1 MSVGAVLLAA
11 GAGSRL
17 GGKPKCLLELDGVP
31 LILRQLRALEKAGV
45 DQVVVVLGYYAEL
58 IEPVI
63 RNSPIKIV
71 VNPNPENGQASS
83 VRLGLQTLPF
93 TLDSVIVALADQ
105 PLIETEDVSSLI
117 VAYDRRGTK
126 SMVVPG
132 KKKADGEM
140 KPGNP
145 VMFDA
150 ALRDQWLAGDAEMT
164 CRNWRRKYPETVFWF
179 EPKNDHWFV
188 DIDEE
193 VDIVN
198 FETKTGRPLR
208 WPDAVT
214 SIFGS
219 E

>member
-1 MSVGAVLLAA
+1 VSVGAVLLAA

-193 VDIVN
+193 ADIVN
-198 FETKTGRPLR
+198 FEKKTGQLLR
-208 WPDAVT
+208 WPDAISST
-214 SIFGS
+214 FG
-219 E
+219 

>member
-198 FETKTGRPLR
+198 FEKKTGRLLQ

>member
-17 GGKPKCLLELDGVP
+17 GGKPKCLLELDGIP
-31 LILRQLRALEKAGV
+31 LILRQLSALEKAGV
-45 DQVVVVLGYYAEL
+45 GQVVVVLGHYADL

-63 RNSPIKIV
+63 RNLPTKIV
-71 VNPNPENGQASS
+71 VNPSPENGQASS
-83 VRLGLQTLPF
+83 VRLGLQALSA

-105 PLIETEDVSSLI
+105 PLVEAEDISSLI
-117 VAYDRRGTK
+117 EAYDRRGTK

-132 KKKADGEM
+132 KKKADGAV

-150 ALRDQWLAGDAEMT
+150 DLRDQWLAGDADMT

-198 FETKTGRPLR
+198 FEKKTGQLLR
-208 WPDAVT
+208 WPDAISST
-214 SIFGS
+214 FG
-219 E
+219 

>member
-17 GGKPKCLLELDGVP
+17 GGKPKCLLELDGIP

-63 RNSPIKIV
+63 RNLPIKIV

-117 VAYDRRGTK
+117 VAYNRRGTK

-150 ALRDQWLAGDAEMT
+150 ALRDQWLAGDADMT
-164 CRNWRRKYPETVFWF
+164 CRNWRRRYPETVFWF
-179 EPKNDHWFV
+179 ESKNDHWFV
-188 DIDEE
+188 DIDEQ

-198 FETKTGRPLR
+198 FEKKTGQLLR

>member
-45 DQVVVVLGYYAEL
+45 DQVVVVLGYYSEL

-179 EPKNDHWFV
+179 EPLNDHWFV

>member
-1 MSVGAVLLAA
+1 VSVGAVLLAA

-145 VMFDA
+145 VIFDA

-179 EPKNDHWFV
+179 EPLNDHWFV

>member
-17 GGKPKCLLELDGVP
+17 GGRPKCLLELDGTP
-31 LILRQLRALEKAGV
+31 LVVRQLSALEKAGV

-63 RNSPIKIV
+63 RNLPIKVV

-83 VRLGLQTLPF
+83 VRLGLQNLSGAVG
-93 TLDSVIVALADQ
+93 SVIIALADQ
-105 PLIETEDVSSLI
+105 PLVETEDISSLI

-126 SMVVPG
+126 SMVVPR
-132 KKKADGEM
+132 KTTADGEM

-164 CRNWRRKYPETVFWF
+164 CRNWRRKYPDTVFWF
-179 EPKNDHWFV
+179 EPTNDHWFV

-193 VDIVN
+193 VDIAN
-198 FETKTGRPLR
+198 FEARTGRTLQ
-208 WPDAVT
+208 WPDTVS
-214 SIFGS
+214 SIFGKS
-219 E
+219 

>member
-1 MSVGAVLLAA
+1 VSVGAVLLAA

-17 GGKPKCLLELDGVP
+17 GGKPKCLLELDGIP
-31 LILRQLRALEKAGV
+31 LILRQLSALKKAGV

-58 IEPVI
+58 IDPLI
-63 RNSPIKIV
+63 RNLPIKMV
-71 VNPNPENGQASS
+71 VNPNPEIGQASS
-83 VRLGLQTLPF
+83 VRLGLQNLSDN
-93 TLDSVIVALADQ
+93 LKSVIVALADQ
-105 PLIETEDVSSLI
+105 PLVEAEDISSLI
-117 VAYDRRGTK
+117 AAYDRRGTK
-126 SMVVPG
+126 SMVVPR
-132 KKKADGEM
+132 KTTADGDL

-150 ALRDQWLAGDAEMT
+150 DLRDQWLAGDAEMT

-198 FETKTGRPLR
+198 FETKTGRLLQ
-208 WPDAVT
+208 WPDAIN
-214 SIFGS
+214 SLFGK
-219 E
+219 

>member
-1 MSVGAVLLAA
+1 VSVGAVLLAA

-58 IEPVI
+58 IELVI

-145 VMFDA
+145 VIFDA

-179 EPKNDHWFV
+179 EPLNDHWFV

-198 FETKTGRPLR
+198 FEKKTGRLLQ
-208 WPDAVT
+208 WPDAIN
-214 SIFGS
+214 SLFGK
-219 E
+219 

>member
-1 MSVGAVLLAA
+1 VSVGAVLLAA

-31 LILRQLRALEKAGV
+31 LILRQLSALEKAGV

-58 IEPVI
+58 IDPVI
-63 RNSPIKIV
+63 HNLPISIV
-71 VNPNPENGQASS
+71 VNPNPEIGQASS
-83 VRLGLQTLPF
+83 VRLGLQNLSDN
-93 TLDSVIVALADQ
+93 LESVIVALADQ

-117 VAYDRRGTK
+117 AAYGRRGKK
-126 SMVVPG
+126 SMVVPR
-132 KKKADGEM
+132 KKTADGDM

-198 FETKTGRPLR
+198 FETKTGRLLQ
-208 WPDAVT
+208 WPDAIN
-214 SIFGS
+214 SLFGK
-219 E
+219 

>member
-45 DQVVVVLGYYAEL
+45 DQVVVVLGYYSEL

-208 WPDAVT
+208 WPEAVT

>member
-1 MSVGAVLLAA
+1 VSVGAVLLAA

-179 EPKNDHWFV
+179 EPLNDHWFV

>member
-179 EPKNDHWFV
+179 EPLNDHWFV

>member
-1 MSVGAVLLAA
+1 MRVGAVLLAA

-17 GGKPKCLLELDGVP
+17 GGKPKCLLELDGIP
-31 LILRQLRALEKAGV
+31 LILRQLRALGKAGV
-45 DQVVVVLGYYAEL
+45 DQVVAVLGHYADL

-63 RNSPIKIV
+63 RNLPIKIV
-71 VNPNPENGQASS
+71 VNPSPENGQASS

-105 PLIETEDVSSLI
+105 PLVEAEDISSLI
-117 VAYDRRGTK
+117 EAYDRRGTK
-126 SMVVPG
+126 LMVVPR
-132 KKKADGEM
+132 KTTADGDI

-150 ALRDQWLAGDAEMT
+150 DLRDQWLAGDAEMT

-179 EPKNDHWFV
+179 ESKNDHWFV

-198 FETKTGRPLR
+198 FEKKTGRPLR
-208 WPDAVT
+208 WPDAVS

>member
-1 MSVGAVLLAA
+1 VSVGAVLLAA

-145 VMFDA
+145 VIFDA
-150 ALRDQWLAGDAEMT
+150 ALRDQWRAGDAEMT

-198 FETKTGRPLR
+198 FETKTGRLLQ
-208 WPDAVT
+208 WPDAIN
-214 SIFGS
+214 SLFGK
-219 E
+219 

>member
-17 GGKPKCLLELDGVP
+17 GGKPKCLLELDGIP
-31 LILRQLRALEKAGV
+31 LILQQLRALEKAGV

-179 EPKNDHWFV
+179 EPLNDHWFV

>member
-1 MSVGAVLLAA
+1 VSVGAVLLAA

-45 DQVVVVLGYYAEL
+45 DQVVVVLGYYSEL

-179 EPKNDHWFV
+179 EPLNDHWFV

>member
-1 MSVGAVLLAA
+1 VSVGAVLLAA

-31 LILRQLRALEKAGV
+31 LILRQLSALEKAGV

-58 IEPVI
+58 IDPVI
-63 RNSPIKIV
+63 RNLPIKIV
-71 VNPNPENGQASS
+71 VNPNPEIGQASS
-83 VRLGLQTLPF
+83 VQLGLQNLSDN
-93 TLDSVIVALADQ
+93 LESVIVALADQ
-105 PLIETEDVSSLI
+105 PLVETEDISGLI
-117 VAYDRRGTK
+117 EAYDRRGTK
-126 SMVVPG
+126 LMVVPR
-132 KKKADGEM
+132 KKTADGDM

-198 FETKTGRPLR
+198 FEKKTGRLLQ
-208 WPDAVT
+208 WPDAIN
-214 SIFGS
+214 SLIGK
-219 E
+219 

>member
-1 MSVGAVLLAA
+1 VSVGAVLLAA

-58 IEPVI
+58 IELVI

-132 KKKADGEM
+132 KKKADGKM

-179 EPKNDHWFV
+179 EPLNDHWFV

>member
-1 MSVGAVLLAA
+1 VSGGAVLLAA

-17 GGKPKCLLELDGVP
+17 GGKPKCLLELDGIP
-31 LILRQLRALEKAGV
+31 LILRQLSALEKAEV

-83 VRLGLQTLPF
+83 VRLGLQNLSGAV
-93 TLDSVIVALADQ
+93 DSVIIALADQ
-105 PLIETEDVSSLI
+105 PLIDSEDVSSLI
-117 VAYDRRGTK
+117 AAYTRRGKK
-126 SMVVPG
+126 SMVVPR
-132 KKKADGEM
+132 KTTTEGEK

-145 VMFDA
+145 VMIDA

-164 CRNWRRKYPETVFWF
+164 SRNWRQKYPDTVFWF
-179 EPKNDHWFV
+179 EPLNDHWFI

-193 VDIVN
+193 TDIVN
-198 FETKTGRPLR
+198 FEARTGRVLQ
-208 WPDAVT
+208 WPDTV
-214 SIFGS
+214 SSVFGES
-219 E
+219 

>member
-1 MSVGAVLLAA
+1 VSVGAVLLAA

-198 FETKTGRPLR
+198 FEKKTGRLLQ

>member
-17 GGKPKCLLELDGVP
+17 GGKPKCLLELDGTP
-31 LILRQLRALEKAGV
+31 LVVRQLSALEKAGV
-45 DQVVVVLGYYAEL
+45 DEVVVVLGYYAEL

-63 RNSPIKIV
+63 RKLPIKIV

-83 VRLGLQTLPF
+83 VRLGLQTVSA
-93 TLDSVIVALADQ
+93 TLESVIVALADQ
-105 PLIETEDVSSLI
+105 PLVESEDISSLI

-126 SMVVPG
+126 SMVVPR
-132 KKKADGEM
+132 KTTTEGEK

-145 VMFDA
+145 VMIDA

-164 CRNWRRKYPETVFWF
+164 SRNWRQKYPETVFWF
-179 EPKNDHWFV
+179 EPTNDHWFV

-193 VDIVN
+193 VDIAN
-198 FETKTGRPLR
+198 FEARTGRTLQ
-208 WPDAVT
+208 WPDTV
-214 SIFGS
+214 SSVFGKS
-219 E
+219 

>member
-1 MSVGAVLLAA
+1 VSVGAVLLAA

-58 IEPVI
+58 IEPVM

-179 EPKNDHWFV
+179 EPLNDHWFV

>member
-150 ALRDQWLAGDAEMT
+150 ALRDQWLSGDAEMT

-179 EPKNDHWFV
+179 EPLNDHWFV

>member
-1 MSVGAVLLAA
+1 VSVGAVLLAA

-17 GGKPKCLLELDGVP
+17 GGKPKCLLELDGIP
-31 LILRQLRALEKAGV
+31 LILQQLRALEKAGV

-58 IEPVI
+58 IEPVM

-179 EPKNDHWFV
+179 EPLNDHWFV

>member
-1 MSVGAVLLAA
+1 VSVGAVLLAA

-31 LILRQLRALEKAGV
+31 LILRQLRALETAGV
-45 DQVVVVLGYYAEL
+45 DQFVVVLGYYAEL

-63 RNSPIKIV
+63 RNSPIKTV

-198 FETKTGRPLR
+198 FEKKTGQLLR
-208 WPDAVT
+208 WPDAISST
-214 SIFGS
+214 FG
-219 E
+219 